1 MQIVCQLIQIQD
13 LLLNMIEQILKNIEL
28 IRVARGFSQ
37 DGMAAEMNKT
47 QSAYA
52 RFESGKTK
60 IDLKT
65 LDEFAKANNMSLIDV
80 ITYPKKYVDSE
91 ELAHID
97 NIETSIQIKLSPSQK
112 EQVLKMLF
120 GEKASQLLNK

>member
-1 MQIVCQLIQIQD
+1 
-13 LLLNMIEQILKNIEL
+13 MIEQILKNIEL

-37 DGMAAEMNKT
+37 EGMAAEMHKT
-47 QSAYA
+47 QSSYA
-52 RFESGKTK
+52 RFEAGKTK

-80 ITYPKKYVDSE
+80 ITYPKKDVDSE
-91 ELAHID
+91 ELAQID